1 MKRFSL
7 AIAACCLAAAPVL
20 AADWPQFRGPRGDG
34 TADSANLPTQWDAL
48 GGIEWKAEI
57 PGQGWSSPIV
67 VGERVWLTSA
77 EQTALTTAQREK
89 RLAAGFYQDFA
100 DQFQAHGTVTLYA
113 VEVDLQTGA
122 RLRTIE
128 LLTNE
133 NPQPIHA
140 TNTYASPTPV
150 TDGERLYC
158 HFGSLGTVAVDLQSG
173 KVLWNQRFVV
183 DEITGPGGSPVLWND
198 RLIFSCDGADQQFV
212 IALDKLTGHTIW
224 KTPRPPMTTADAKQ
238 RRAFC
243 TPLVV
248 SRGGR
253 DEVIAPGAQ
262 WAVSYDPASGEEL
275 WRVNFGD
282 GHATIPRPVHRDGVV
297 YICTG
302 FMKPQLWAIR
312 LGGAG
317 DVTETHVRWKH
328 EKQVPEISSPI
339 VLGDE
344 LYFVSTLGVATCMN
358 AASGAVHWQ
367 QRLGGNYSA
376 SPIAAG
382 GKLYFTSREGV
393 TTVVRCGRSFEE
405 LNRNQLFGQ
414 TLASPAVAGD
424 RILMRADRALY
435 CLRNALADPDP
446 QPKRP

>member
-1 MKRFSL
+1 MKRFFL
-7 AIAACCLAAAPVL
+7 AIAACLLAAAQIL

-34 TADSANLPTQWDAL
+34 SSDSLNLPTQWDAL

-67 VGERVWLTSA
+67 ASGRVWLTSA

-128 LLTNE
+128 LFTND
-133 NPQPIHA
+133 NPRPIHA

-158 HFGSLGTVAVDLQSG
+158 HFGSLGTVAVDIQSG
-173 KVLWNQRFVV
+173 KVLWNERFVV

-212 IALDKLTGHTIW
+212 IALDKLTGRTIW
-224 KTPRPPMTTADAKQ
+224 KTPRPPMITVDAKQ

-248 SRGGR
+248 SHGGR

-262 WAVSYDPASGEEL
+262 WVVSYDPASGGEL

-297 YICTG
+297 YVCTG

-317 DVTETHVRWKH
+317 EVTHTHVLWKH

-339 VLGDE
+339 AVGDE
-344 LYFVSTLGVATCMN
+344 LYFVSTLGVATCLD

-376 SPIAAG
+376 SPIAG
-382 GKLYFTSREGV
+382 VDKLYFTSREGI
-393 TTVVRCGRSFEE
+393 TTVVRCGRIFEE

-414 TLASPAVAGD
+414 TLASAAVAGD
-424 RILMRADRALY
+424 RILMRADRTLY
-435 CLRNALADPDP
+435 CLRKSLDISEP
-446 QPKRP
+446 QPNRP